1 MHEDI
6 IKICSHMFGES
17 PWCSRTLGALF
28 VGSCKAAHLG
38 GSRVRVWSL
47 PITRAGHGLAFCSSS
62 FVFRTLKK
70 NSFSFL
76 CLLGLISPDCILADT
91 KVRLSLL
98 PATIVFPTDGGI

>member
-38 GSRVRVWSL
+38 GVPSPCVELAHYKGWAWSGILLFFLRVQD
-47 PITRAGHGLAFCSSS
+47 F
-62 FVFRTLKK
+62 KK
-70 NSFSFL
+70 KFI
-76 CLLGLISPDCILADT
+76 LISVPSWADQ
-91 KVRLSLL
+91 
-98 PATIVFPTDGGI
+98 P